1 MNLLFEFRC
10 KGTTFFSNTQ
20 TQISQIS
27 TIFAELSK
35 KGNYSATEMPN
46 TGHRGQMSA
55 EPMSELNSDVMDE
68 EKGDVWQTPAT
79 TKKKKPACSK
89 RRAGWQECSL

>member
-1 MNLLFEFRC
+1 MNFAAKVLLFFEIR
-10 KGTTFFSNTQ
+10 KHKL
-20 TQISQIS
+20 
-27 TIFAELSK
+27 AEYLPILQKRAK

-46 TGHRGQMSA
+46 TVHGWQMSA

-79 TKKKKPACSK
+79 TKKK
-89 RRAGWQECSL
+89 QE